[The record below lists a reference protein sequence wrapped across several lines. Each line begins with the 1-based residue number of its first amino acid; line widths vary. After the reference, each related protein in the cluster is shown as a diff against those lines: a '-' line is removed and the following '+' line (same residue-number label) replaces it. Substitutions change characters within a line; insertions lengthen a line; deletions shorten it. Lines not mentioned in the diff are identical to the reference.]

1 MLKLS
6 YYREISKER
15 EEEFFQ
21 KGYKK
26 RYFFTHRIYYIPKC
40 GPDGFKLSHRI
51 CGEGDPNKQWMVV
64 LYACGP
70 LIDQFPEE
78 LFFDDDIIWHQ
89 QQFGKIGQLATA
101 NLLVDGDNLYTM
113 VHISDLVQRISRRR
127 KHKTKIENRFK
138 GWPHMLLNSI
148 MNFAVENS
156 IKKIYSPTADLA
168 IEHTDSSRNVQ
179 RELFERVYDRMVNK
193 HFLVIKEGKWWVID
207 VAKNKDRIITTQKK
221 QETIE
226 SEKTICLCH
235 DIERGLGHIGVD
247 PTLVDLA
254 NKTSHSNLDEMLRIE
269 KEMEVKATYNVV
281 GYFFNEVREGI
292 EKDSHCIAFHSYD
305 HIIHEDQLAKCR
317 QIDYRIKGYRAPQ
330 SKITPDL
337 SDKNLCY
344 HNFEWLASSA
354 NSLEIKLPEIKNRIV
369 KIPILFDDF
378 DLYRNK
384 MKYEDWEKKA
394 IQIIKQN
401 DFVAFGLHDCYAH
414 YWLPQY
420 REFLKKIRDLGKLKT
435 LNEIANEVFLSNSK

>member
-1 MLKLS
+1 MLKVS

-15 EEEFFQ
+15 EKEFFQ

-40 GPDGFKLSHRI
+40 GPDGFKLSRRM

-101 NLLVDGDNLYTM
+101 NLVVDGVNLYTM

-127 KHKTKIENRFK
+127 EYKTKVENRFK

-168 IEHTDSSRNVQ
+168 IEHTDPSRIVQ
-179 RELFERVYDRMVNK
+179 KELFERVYDRVVNK
-193 HFLVIKEGKWWVID
+193 HFLVTKEGKWWAID
-207 VAKNKDRIITTQKK
+207 VAKNKDRIIITEKK
-221 QETIE
+221 QEMIE

-235 DIERGLGHIGVD
+235 DIERGFGHIDTD
-247 PTLVDLA
+247 PEFAEFA
-254 NKTSHSNLDEMLRIE
+254 NKTSTNNLEEMLRIE
-269 KEMEVKATYNVV
+269 NEMNVKATYNVL
-281 GYFFNEVREGI
+281 GCFFHEARKRI
-292 EKDSHCIAFHSYD
+292 ERDGHCIAFHSYD
-305 HIIHEDQLAKCR
+305 HNISVNQLASCR
-317 QIDYRIKGYRAPQ
+317 QIDYRIKGYRPPQ
-330 SKITPDL
+330 SKITPELD
-337 SDKNLCY
+337 DKNLCF
-344 HNFEWLASSA
+344 HNFDWLASSA
-354 NSLEIKLPEIKNRIV
+354 NSLGIRTPEIKNRIV

-378 DLYRNK
+378 DMYKNK
-384 MKYEDWEKKA
+384 MKYEEWEQKVLDR
-394 IQIIKQN
+394 IKQN

-414 YWLPQY
+414 YWLPRY
-420 REFLKKIRDLGKLKT
+420 RKFLKKVRGLGKLKT
-435 LNEIANEVFLSNSK
+435 LNEVANEAFLSNSI